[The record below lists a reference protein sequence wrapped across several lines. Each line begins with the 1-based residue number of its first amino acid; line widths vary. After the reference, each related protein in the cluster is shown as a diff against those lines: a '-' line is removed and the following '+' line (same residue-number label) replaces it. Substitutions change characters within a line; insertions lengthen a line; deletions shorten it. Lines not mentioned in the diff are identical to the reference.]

1 MKRVVVT
8 GMGIVSC
15 IGNSPEAVT
24 ESLKHGRSGISFQPD
39 YAELGFRCHVAGK
52 PNIDA
57 ADHLDRKAL
66 RFMSDAAIYAAIA
79 AQQAMEDAGLTRAD
93 LANGD
98 TGVVAGS
105 GGSSASDIVEGTD
118 IFRSKG
124 LRRLG
129 AYRVPRAMGSTCSA
143 NIANTFGIRGVSYS
157 MSSACSTSAHCI
169 GHGAELI
176 QLGKQSRV
184 FVGGGEQLHWSQT
197 MQFDAMG
204 ALTTRFNHTPDQAS
218 RPYDVSRDG
227 FVIAGGGGMLVLEDY
242 DLAKARGAKIYAE
255 ITGYGASSDGYD
267 MVAPSG
273 EGAQRCMQLALRNVK
288 DPIDYINT
296 HGTSTPLGDTV
307 ELEAIANVFGE
318 QRPRLSSTKSLAGH
332 SLGATGVQ
340 EAIYCLLMMQHGF
353 VTGSKNITELD
364 PKATNANIIQQT
376 ENAELRTV
384 LSNSFGFGG
393 TNASLVFSKL

>member
-15 IGNSPEAVT
+15 IGNSPDAVAD
-24 ESLKHGRSGISFQPD
+24 SLKQGRSGIAFQPD
-39 YAELGFRCHVAGK
+39 YAELGFRCQVAGK
-52 PNIDA
+52 PQIDA

-66 RFMSDAAIYAAIA
+66 RFMSDAAIYATIA
-79 AQQAMEDAGLTRAD
+79 AQQAMEDAGLTKAD

-143 NIANTFGIRGVSYS
+143 NIANTLGIRGVSYS

-176 QLGKQSRV
+176 QLGKQTRV
-184 FVGGGEQLHWSQT
+184 LVGGGEQLHWSQT

-204 ALTTRFNHTPDQAS
+204 ALTTRFNQTPDQAS
-218 RPYDVSRDG
+218 RPYDTQRDG
-227 FVIAGGGGMLVLEDY
+227 FVIAGGGGMLILEDY

-273 EGAQRCMQLALRNVK
+273 EGAERCMQLALRNV
-288 DPIDYINT
+288 PTQVDYINT
-296 HGTSTPLGDTV
+296 HGTSTPLGDTI
-307 ELEAIANVFGE
+307 ELDAIQRVFG
-318 QRPRLSSTKSLAGH
+318 QHKPLLSSTKSLTGH

-353 VTGSKNITELD
+353 VAASKNISQLD
-364 PKATNANIIQQT
+364 PKAANANIVQQT
-376 ENAELRTV
+376 RNAELRTV

>member
-318 QRPRLSSTKSLAGH
+318 QRPRLSSTKSLTGH

>member
-204 ALTTRFNHTPDQAS
+204 ALTTQFNHTPDQAS

-318 QRPRLSSTKSLAGH
+318 QRPRLSSTKSLTGH